1 MTADGSIVID
11 TEINT
16 KGMKP
21 GTEEVEAAVRRMA
34 NGIDDLG
41 KKSEIAVQKQVTAFA
56 KLNSLYAAQERK
68 VEKLREA
75 LEAYAETKIPTQ
87 AYAEVRNQIEKTEQ
101 KLTALLERQQKFLDT
116 GGRTNS
122 STYKKMQ
129 YDIEQLNNSLK
140 YAKGELKDLEDSGGA
155 FTLGK
160 DTDKFSQMYDK
171 YATEAKKLKQMN
183 ESLGISY
190 NRVKN
195 EFEEYKKRLLGI
207 DGASKKATN
216 STKKLGIQMKKSQKP
231 TKKYGEALSG
241 VVRRLVM
248 FRLLRS
254 TISLAFRS
262 AREGMENLAQYSPET
277 NKAISNV
284 LSSLTQLKN
293 SFATAFSPVA
303 EYASPVLVEFI
314 SLLSEAVTW
323 TSQFFAALTGKDT
336 YSKAT
341 KVEEDYGAALKES
354 NKQIKEQEK
363 ANKKLTYSFDELI
376 QAGNKSDQGKT
387 GYVGPTPD
395 QMFTTEEV
403 SNDIKARADAVKEI
417 FSGLFAPLKESWLD
431 NGPEV
436 MQSLTN
442 LFTSAKQLAQ
452 DVGASFMQVWN
463 VEGYGKAITDN
474 LLITFANLAQTV
486 ANLITQFDKAWVSG
500 DTGTKILRHLGD
512 ILVTLSGFFRSA
524 SESIKNWAA
533 NLDFSP
539 LLKSFDKVLT
549 SVNPVVRA
557 IGNLLLWLLNNVLLP
572 ITKWG
577 LEQALPGVFE
587 LIAAALDTLCAV
599 IEALEPV
606 GEWLWNSFLQ
616 PIGEWTGEIIINALK
631 LLTDALKKF
640 SDWISENK
648 ELVRIITYAI
658 LGFFAAWTIIKL
670 VSDIGKLFVAL
681 KVFISVMGKV
691 LDSITPV
698 KLALWSII
706 TLAAIL
712 YDSWDKMT
720 PTERMISFLL
730 AAASAVGVLAVALG
744 ALSGGVGAAVV
755 AASLAAGIAAAT
767 IAIDAGKRK
776 TQSVYRNAG
785 GGRSA
790 KYASAAATY
799 NMPRLATGTVVPPR
813 AGEFAAILGDNKRET
828 EVVSPLST
836 MKQALKEALAES
848 GGSRDITVIMEV
860 DGRRFGQAVYKANN
874 EEKQRVGV
882 RMVTV

>member
-11 TEINT
+11 TEIST

-75 LEAYAETKIPTQ
+75 LEEYSETKIPTQ

-262 AREGMENLAQYSPET
+262 AREGMENIAQYSPET

-336 YSKAT
+336 YTKAT

-376 QAGNKSDQGKT
+376 QAGNKSDQDKT

-403 SNDIKARADAVKEI
+403 SNDIKARADAVKKI

-442 LFTSAKQLAQ
+442 LFVSAKQLAK

-474 LLITFANLAQTV
+474 LLITFANLVQTV
-486 ANLITQFDKAWVSG
+486 ANLITQFDKAWASG
-500 DTGTKILRHLGD
+500 DTGTNILRHLGD
-512 ILVTLSGFFRSA
+512 ILVTLSGFFRDA
-524 SESIKNWAA
+524 SESIKDWSA

-539 LLKSFDKVLT
+539 LLESFDNVLA
-549 SVNPVVRA
+549 SANPVVRA
-557 IGNLLLWLLNNVLLP
+557 IGNLLLWFLNNVLLP

-577 LEQALPGVFE
+577 LEQGLPEVFE
-587 LIAAALDTLCAV
+587 LIAASLDLLYSV
-599 IEALEPV
+599 IETLAPTA
-606 GEWLWNSFLQ
+606 EWFWNTFLQ
-616 PIGEWTGEIIINALK
+616 PFGEWSGKVIIAALKKLVNAL
-631 LLTDALKKF
+631 LKF
-640 SDWISENK
+640 SDWIYENQS
-648 ELVRIITYAI
+648 LVESATVAV
-658 LGFFAAWTIIKL
+658 LAFFAAWKFLAFLNGVSQIIAKSGEL
-670 VSDIGKLFVAL
+670 IVMFLKMIDAIDPVAL
-681 KVFISVMGKV
+681 SISGIISLVAV
-691 LDSITPV
+691 L
-698 KLALWSII
+698 ARN
-706 TLAAIL
+706 
-712 YDSWDKMT
+712 WDKMT
-720 PTERMISFLL
+720 PTERMISGLL

-790 KYASAAATY
+790 KYAYAAATY

>member
-87 AYAEVRNQIEKTEQ
+87 AYAEVRNQIEKTNQ

-216 STKKLGIQMKKSQKP
+216 STKKLGIQMKKNQKP

-293 SFATAFSPVA
+293 SFATAFSPIA
-303 EYASPVLVEFI
+303 EYASPALVEFI

-336 YSKAT
+336 YTKAT

-354 NKQIKEQEK
+354 NKQIKAQEK

-376 QAGNKSDQGKT
+376 QAGNKTDQDKT
-387 GYVGPTPD
+387 GYIGPTPD

-403 SNDIKARADAVKEI
+403 SNDIKARADAVKKI
-417 FSGLFAPLKESWLD
+417 FSSLFAPLKESWLD

-436 MQSLTN
+436 IQSLTN
-442 LFTSAKQLAQ
+442 LFVSAKQLAK

-539 LLKSFDKVLT
+539 LLKSFDKMLT

-755 AASLAAGIAAAT
+755 AASLAAGIASAT
-767 IAIDAGKRK
+767 IAINAGKRQ
-776 TQSVYRNAG
+776 TQSIYRNAG

-790 KYASAAATY
+790 KYAYAAATY

>member
-87 AYAEVRNQIEKTEQ
+87 AYAEVRNQIEKTNQ

-216 STKKLGIQMKKSQKP
+216 STKKLGIQMKKNQKP

-293 SFATAFSPVA
+293 SFATSFSPIT

-336 YSKAT
+336 YTKAT

-376 QAGNKSDQGKT
+376 QAGNKTDQDKT
-387 GYVGPTPD
+387 GYIGPTPD

-403 SNDIKARADAVKEI
+403 SNDIKARADAVKKI
-417 FSGLFAPLKESWLD
+417 FSSLFAPLKESWLD

-436 MQSLTN
+436 IQSLTN
-442 LFTSAKQLAQ
+442 LFVSAKQLAK

-539 LLKSFDKVLT
+539 LLKSFDKMLT

-557 IGNLLLWLLNNVLLP
+557 IGSLLLWLLNNVLLP

-755 AASLAAGIAAAT
+755 AASLAAGIASAT
-767 IAIDAGKRK
+767 IAINAGKRQ
-776 TQSVYRNAG
+776 TQSIYRNAG

-790 KYASAAATY
+790 KYAYAAATY

-836 MKQALKEALAES
+836 IKQALKEALAES